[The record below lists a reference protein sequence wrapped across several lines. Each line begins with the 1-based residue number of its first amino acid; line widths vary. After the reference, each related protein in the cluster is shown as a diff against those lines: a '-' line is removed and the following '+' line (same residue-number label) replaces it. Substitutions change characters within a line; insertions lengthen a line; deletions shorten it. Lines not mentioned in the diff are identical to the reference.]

1 MERENLTPRAIV
13 QIAWDVIDGKADK
26 ADAENLLAL
35 FCDCV
40 DNRQPV
46 PRDLAVHLRDSFRRY
61 LAGEKTIGAALGLA
75 KKKGRPKA
83 DQELPIKMATEVL
96 RLRMRKTIHEG
107 ALANVAGKFE
117 CGVTAVSDAWRKH
130 SQDAIISIRLERHL
144 DKFPW
149 TAREMAMLDS
159 IFVGKSWYIGTSG
172 KSAIKPE

>member
-1 MERENLTPRAIV
+1 MEPVDLTPGAII
-13 QIAWDVIDGKADK
+13 QIAWDVIEGT
-26 ADAENLLAL
+26 AEKSNAEALLAL

-61 LAGEKTIGAALGLA
+61 LADEKTIGAALGLA
-75 KKKGRPKA
+75 KKKGRPMA

-96 RLRMRKTIHEG
+96 RLRMKKVSHEG
-107 ALANVAGKFE
+107 ALANVSGKFR

-130 SQDAIISIRLERHL
+130 QQDAIISIRLERHL

-149 TAREMAMLDS
+149 TAREMDMLDS
-159 IFVGKSWYIGTSG
+159 IFAGKSWYITTSG

>member
-1 MERENLTPRAIV
+1 MARESLTPREIID
-13 QIAWDVIDGKADK
+13 IAWDVIDGKAGK

-46 PRDLAVHLRDSFRRY
+46 PRELAVHLRDSFRRY
-61 LAGEKTIGAALGLA
+61 LAGEKAIDAALGLV

-83 DQELPIKMATEVL
+83 DQELPIKMAAEVL
-96 RLRMRKTIHEG
+96 RLRMRKTSHEG
-107 ALANVAGKFE
+107 ALANVAGKFN
-117 CGVTAVSDAWRKH
+117 CGITAVSDAWRKH
-130 SQDAIISIRLERHL
+130 PQDAIIRIRLERHL

-159 IFVGKSWYIGTSG
+159 IFAEKSWYIGTSG
-172 KSAIKPE
+172 KSVIKPE